1 MLKNFILFSL
11 GLFGG
16 LWIAW
21 PGISTSQGWECA
33 KDTILTSRKE
43 NRESKSIVENIRR
56 QLRIGSAVTPKT
68 LLKGENLHPMEKLRI
83 VGDAC
88 FRF

>member
-1 MLKNFILFSL
+1 MIRNFLFILV

-21 PGISTSQGWECA
+21 PGISDEENWSCAKEIVMKSKEERTDIRAILAVSPKYLLKQGSQGPM
-33 KDTILTSRKE
+33 D
-43 NRESKSIVENIRR
+43 
-56 QLRIGSAVTPKT
+56 QLRV
-68 LLKGENLHPMEKLRI
+68 

-88 FRF
+88 FR

>member
-1 MLKNFILFSL
+1 MLRNFLFVLL

-21 PGISTSQGWECA
+21 PGISDKGNWICA
-33 KDTILTSRKE
+33 KEIVMKSKEERTDIRAVLAISPKYLMGRK
-43 NRESKSIVENIRR
+43 RH
-56 QLRIGSAVTPKT
+56 A
-68 LLKGENLHPMEKLRI
+68 PMDQLRI

-88 FRF
+88 FR